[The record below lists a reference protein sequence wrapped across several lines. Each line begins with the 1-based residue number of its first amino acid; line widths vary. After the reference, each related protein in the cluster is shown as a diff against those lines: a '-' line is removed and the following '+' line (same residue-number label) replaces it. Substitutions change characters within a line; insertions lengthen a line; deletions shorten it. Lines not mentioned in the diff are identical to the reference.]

1 MDFQRI
7 TQEKY
12 LQYFLSDCEH
22 SISDTVM
29 TEFLNDMITLSEQ
42 MDMTVSPIDIMREI
56 IDKRGLEG
64 SILNSVSQIAGS
76 DLLETLNALEVF
88 TLLWLVSCRNTLT
101 YDEGLY
107 LSMANNMTIGNLL
120 RRLSELCA

>member
-22 SISDTVM
+22 SISDNVM
-29 TEFLNDMITLSEQ
+29 TEFLNDMITMSEQ
-42 MDMTVSPIDIMREI
+42 MDMTVSSIDIIREI
-56 IDKRGLEG
+56 MDKHGLEG
-64 SILNSVSQIAGS
+64 SILNSVSQIASGN
-76 DLLETLNALEVF
+76 LVEELNALELF

-101 YDEGLY
+101 YEEGLY
-107 LSMANNMTIGNLL
+107 LNMANNKTIGNLL
-120 RRLSELCA
+120 KRLAVIYA

>member
-22 SISDTVM
+22 SISDNVM
-29 TEFLNDMITLSEQ
+29 TEFLNDMITMSEQ
-42 MDMTVSPIDIMREI
+42 MDMTVSSIDIIREI
-56 IDKRGLEG
+56 MDKHGLEG
-64 SILNSVSQIAGS
+64 SILNSVSQIASGN
-76 DLLETLNALEVF
+76 LVEELNALELF

-107 LSMANNMTIGNLL
+107 LGMANNMTIGNLL

>member
-22 SISDTVM
+22 SISDNVM

-56 IDKRGLEG
+56 MDKRGLEG
-64 SILNSVSQIAGS
+64 SVLNSVSQIASGN
-76 DLLETLNALEVF
+76 LVEELNALELF

-101 YDEGLY
+101 YDEELY

>member
-42 MDMTVSPIDIMREI
+42 MDMTVSPIDIIREI
-56 IDKRGLEG
+56 MDKRGLEG
-64 SILNSVSQIAGS
+64 SVLNSVSQIAGGN
-76 DLLETLNALEVF
+76 LVEELNALELF

>member
-22 SISDTVM
+22 SISDNVM

-42 MDMTVSPIDIMREI
+42 MDMTVSPIDIIREI
-56 IDKRGLEG
+56 MDKRGLEG
-64 SILNSVSQIAGS
+64 SILNSVSQIASGN
-76 DLLETLNALEVF
+76 LVEELNALELF

>member
-22 SISDTVM
+22 SISDNVM

-56 IDKRGLEG
+56 MDKRGLEG
-64 SILNSVSQIAGS
+64 SILNSVSQIASGN
-76 DLLETLNALEVF
+76 LVEELNALELF

-107 LSMANNMTIGNLL
+107 LGMANNMTIGNLL

>member
-22 SISDTVM
+22 SISDNVM
-29 TEFLNDMITLSEQ
+29 TEFLNDMITMSEQ
-42 MDMTVSPIDIMREI
+42 MDMTVSSIDIIREI
-56 IDKRGLEG
+56 MDKHGLEG
-64 SILNSVSQIAGS
+64 SILNSVSQIASGN
-76 DLLETLNALEVF
+76 LVEELNALELF